1 MSLSTHKIYVY
12 NGSTYTDISDNI
24 ISDTSYPWLAVN
36 SDFTMITQGLTLET
50 ATDLSSTKLQVDYA
64 ILLTNNEDGTERVKY
79 IGYVE
84 SIDYNYG
91 TKTWDYS
98 VNHIFDKLKA
108 KTTTDLGNIVHSASF
123 NSRTVFDNVSSIYSG
138 TNAIQWND
146 ITLTEMF
153 DALLG
158 ADWYCGLTFADD
170 LTGLDTN
177 LSAIFTN
184 YCLSSRM
191 LQYLGSDLIDIDL
204 VSTFS
209 GGQYL
214 NTMPLTTGLITAYDF
229 LKEMLKILG
238 CKVYFNFDYNSG
250 SPTPAL
256 SFINDDS
263 TPPTIQTFTGADVN
277 SFDEDIK
284 KLSESKYF
292 KITQSCPALTDQI
305 KRPYFKELFYSP
317 VFNDSVY
324 LRITDI
330 TTNSDNAENIDIT
343 FNQNHNLN
351 FAGIYFKQI
360 RNFIGLDAD
369 TDMSINEDFIYKDTN
384 KITVFDTT
392 IEEIGRYAKANEGA
406 AWDIVSITK
415 TANSKV
421 FTITTSAAHG
431 LGTSH
436 FALYLTASGLMMGS
450 IDVLDKVNVVNKTYE
465 WIATLGTNDLKYE
478 VIDATSIKIYR
489 NIDTTGIDGIYG
501 NILYMTTGTVAE
513 NGTLQEMLGTV
524 GLPKYYYQ
532 SSGMQAITGGGN
544 TQNVTGLDF
553 TAGHGITAGSGDSV
567 RVHGSNGKDGVYTE
581 NNTSDL
587 SAGEYFVYDANKLLL
602 YGGGYAS
609 TAVVGYSLMQTK
621 PEKYNIERNLVYS
634 KNTDTQNI
642 KFLDNLI
649 IYRPDYSTD
658 SDWKETWF
666 TVQIDAA
673 TYNVLTKEA
682 DITFWWLYYYSQN
695 YQSIKTNK
703 LNIDD
708 NPTTAPTIMASKS
721 ISFNVREHS
730 IDIIQEGSL

>member
-1 MSLSTHKIYVY
+1 MSLSTHKIYSFDGTNYV
-12 NGSTYTDISDNI
+12 DLSDYI
-24 ISDTSYPWLAVN
+24 ISDTPYPCLAVN
-36 SDFTMITQGLTLET
+36 SDFTIITQGLTLET
-50 ATDLSSTKLQVDYA
+50 VPDLSSTTLQVDYA
-64 ILLTNNEDGTERVKY
+64 ILITNNEDGTEKVKY

-84 SIDYNYG
+84 SIDYDYG
-91 TKTWDYS
+91 TKTYSYS

-108 KTTTDLGNIVHSASF
+108 KTTTDLGNVVHSDSY
-123 NSRTVFDNVSSIYSG
+123 NSRLDWDCISGVYSG
-138 TNAIQWND
+138 TNVIQWND
-146 ITLTEMF
+146 ITLTELF

-158 ADWYCGLTFADD
+158 QDWYCGLTFADD
-170 LTGLDTN
+170 ITGLDTN
-177 LSAIFTN
+177 MATIFAN
-184 YCLSSRM
+184 YCMSSRM

-214 NTMPLTTGLITAYDF
+214 NTMPLTTGLITCYDF

-238 CKVYFNFDYNSG
+238 CKVYFNFAYNAG

-263 TPPTIQTFTGADVN
+263 TAPAMQTFTGADVN

-305 KRPYFKELFYSP
+305 KRPYFKELYYSP
-317 VFNDSVY
+317 IFNDSVY

-360 RNFIGLDAD
+360 RNFIGLDTD
-369 TDMSINEDFIYKDTN
+369 TDMNINEDFIYKDTD
-384 KITVFDTT
+384 KITVLDTT

-406 AWDIVSITK
+406 AWTITSITK

-421 FTITTSAAHG
+421 FIITTSEEHG
-431 LGTSH
+431 LAVSKLK
-436 FALYLTASGLMMGS
+436 LYLTAWGLMIGTV
-450 IDVLDKVNVVNKTYE
+450 DVLDKLNVVNKTYE
-465 WIATLGTNDLKYE
+465 YIATLGTNDLKYE

-489 NIDTTGIDGIYG
+489 NFDTTGLDGIFG
-501 NILYMTTGTVAE
+501 NILYATTGTVAE
-513 NGTLQEMLGTV
+513 SGTLQEMLGTV

-532 SSGMQAITGGGN
+532 SSGSQAITGGGN
-544 TQNVTGLDF
+544 TQSITSLDF
-553 TAGHGITAGSGDSV
+553 ISGHGITAGSGDAV
-567 RVHGSNGKDGVYTE
+567 RVHGSNGKDGLYTE
-581 NNTSDL
+581 NNTTNL
-587 SAGEYFVYDANKLLL
+587 GAGEYFVYDANTLLL

-609 TAVVGYSLMQTK
+609 TAAVGYALMQTK
-621 PEKYNIERNLVYS
+621 PEKYNIERILVES
-634 KNTDTQNI
+634 KNRDTQSI

-649 IYRPDYSTD
+649 IYRPSYSTA
-658 SDWKETWF
+658 SDWKDTWF

-673 TYNVLTKEA
+673 TYNVLTKET
-682 DITFWWLYYYSQN
+682 DINFWWLYYYSQN
-695 YQSIKTNK
+695 YQSIKTQK

-708 NPTTAPTIMASKS
+708 NPTTAPTILASKQ
-721 ISFNVREHS
+721 ISFNVRDHS